1 MKNVLYVMN
10 VEWNWIKQRPHFI
23 AERLSKVFNVHIVYQ
38 YKYGRKGLQQR
49 NDIGLNITPIKVIP
63 KITGIENLRWI
74 NDSIIAWRIKQII
87 KAESPECLFLTY
99 PTQVKII
106 PSNYR
111 GEVYYDCMDNHSAF
125 ISDKYEKEKL
135 EICERE
141 IVERAKRVFVSSDY
155 LKRVIIKRYQ
165 IDEQKLLLVRNAY
178 DGQIIDSEKQNTF
191 GSVMKLAYIGTISSW
206 FDFDLIMDVL
216 KNKKNVE
223 FHLYGP
229 IDKVSIPSN
238 SRILYHGVIEHAKLY
253 DAIKDMDC
261 LIMPFVLND
270 IIEAVDPV
278 KVYEYVNFNK
288 NIIIREYPEIE
299 RFKDFVYFYNSPKEF
314 LDVLC
319 EIENRN
325 NVKYD
330 NDQRVDFLK
339 ENTWGKR
346 TETIIDIMKK

>member
-1 MKNVLYVMN
+1 M
-10 VEWNWIKQRPHFI
+10 
-23 AERLSKVFNVHIVYQ
+23 
-38 YKYGRKGLQQR
+38 
-49 NDIGLNITPIKVIP
+49 
-63 KITGIENLRWI
+63 
-74 NDSIIAWRIKQII
+74 
-87 KAESPECLFLTY
+87 
-99 PTQVKII
+99 
-106 PSNYR
+106 
-111 GEVYYDCMDNHSAF
+111 
-125 ISDKYEKEKL
+125 
-135 EICERE
+135 
-141 IVERAKRVFVSSDY
+141 
-155 LKRVIIKRYQ
+155 
-165 IDEQKLLLVRNAY
+165 
-178 DGQIIDSEKQNTF
+178 
-191 GSVMKLAYIGTISSW
+191 
-206 FDFDLIMDVL
+206 
-216 KNKKNVE
+216 
-223 FHLYGP
+223 
-229 IDKVSIPSN
+229 SIPSN

-253 DAIKDMDC
+253 DVIKDMDC

-278 KVYEYVNFNK
+278 KEYEYVNFNK